1 MAAAIGNKC
10 VFCFQ
15 VIKGTNYR
23 NLTSNESLNDFGI
36 ILKQINLEET
46 GNACNVC
53 VNKLNRL
60 RSFDK
65 KIECLEIEKSELLQT
80 IKSLP
85 GAVAKSKGGNVTP
98 HGSKKVKRALE
109 SSPSGLTPKSKRTL
123 FRTPRKPTVFATS
136 TTGEKSLK
144 VDASTSTCTNTLPTR
159 RKFDVKVMIT
169 RRNTFPSFF

>member
-15 VIKGTNYR
+15 IIKGKNYR

-60 RSFDK
+60 RAFDK

-98 HGSKKVKRALE
+98 HGK
-109 SSPSGLTPKSKRTL
+109 LTYFVYL
-123 FRTPRKPTVFATS
+123 CCFEVA
-136 TTGEKSLK
+136 
-144 VDASTSTCTNTLPTR
+144 
-159 RKFDVKVMIT
+159 I
-169 RRNTFPSFF
+169 